1 MKIHVSTRKRS
12 DGERNVS
19 LTMRGTDAEIGT
31 LVAQLKRAVISPASM
46 LGEAIA
52 KAVWPER

>member
-1 MKIHVSTRKRS
+1 MKIHVSTRRNA

-46 LGEAIA
+46 LGDEIA